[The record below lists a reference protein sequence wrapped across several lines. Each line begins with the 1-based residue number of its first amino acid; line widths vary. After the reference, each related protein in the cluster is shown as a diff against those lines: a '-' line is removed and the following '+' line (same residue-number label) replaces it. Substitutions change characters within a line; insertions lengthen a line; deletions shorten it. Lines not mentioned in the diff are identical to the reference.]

1 MNFFPKTLLNRLILI
16 IASLIII
23 SQILTIK
30 VFDYFEM
37 EPRAQ
42 STAQEISTIVKYTQA
57 AIQTSYPSTRIQLLQ
72 SLSQMSE
79 VKIVPAYYFEKI
91 NPLPRDVY
99 LALVV
104 DKIKN
109 ELGQDTMVTLN
120 HYDIPGIWVS
130 FEISDA
136 LFWAVIPRNVIDRPF
151 PWHWI
156 GWGIV
161 VFLISISGA
170 YFLTN
175 RINKP
180 LNMLINATSEL
191 KKGLPFHK
199 IPEETATEFKEVTKA
214 FNEMANNLAKI
225 ENERRFIMGSV
236 SHDIRTPLTRLKLSL
251 EMLPK
256 KNESLKESMDQDID
270 EINQIINQFLDF
282 VRGFEDEN
290 LQSVDF
296 GNFLEELES
305 QHLRLGH
312 KINISKIS
320 RSQEIPK
327 KLYVD
332 LRPLAFKRM
341 LDNLINNA
349 VKYAKSKDV
358 DLVAKLYEEKIVI
371 NILDKGP
378 GIPKEHRKNL
388 LQPFEKLD
396 KARTTD
402 GGSGL
407 GLAIASR
414 IAKSHSGKLEL
425 LNRKSGGLNVK
436 VTVPIHKA

>member
-99 LALVV
+99 LSLVV

-161 VFLISISGA
+161 VFL
-170 YFLTN
+170 
-175 RINKP
+175 
-180 LNMLINATSEL
+180 
-191 KKGLPFHK
+191 
-199 IPEETATEFKEVTKA
+199 
-214 FNEMANNLAKI
+214 
-225 ENERRFIMGSV
+225 
-236 SHDIRTPLTRLKLSL
+236 
-251 EMLPK
+251 
-256 KNESLKESMDQDID
+256 
-270 EINQIINQFLDF
+270 
-282 VRGFEDEN
+282 
-290 LQSVDF
+290 
-296 GNFLEELES
+296 
-305 QHLRLGH
+305 
-312 KINISKIS
+312 
-320 RSQEIPK
+320 
-327 KLYVD
+327 
-332 LRPLAFKRM
+332 
-341 LDNLINNA
+341 
-349 VKYAKSKDV
+349 
-358 DLVAKLYEEKIVI
+358 
-371 NILDKGP
+371 
-378 GIPKEHRKNL
+378 
-388 LQPFEKLD
+388 
-396 KARTTD
+396 
-402 GGSGL
+402 
-407 GLAIASR
+407 
-414 IAKSHSGKLEL
+414 
-425 LNRKSGGLNVK
+425 
-436 VTVPIHKA
+436 